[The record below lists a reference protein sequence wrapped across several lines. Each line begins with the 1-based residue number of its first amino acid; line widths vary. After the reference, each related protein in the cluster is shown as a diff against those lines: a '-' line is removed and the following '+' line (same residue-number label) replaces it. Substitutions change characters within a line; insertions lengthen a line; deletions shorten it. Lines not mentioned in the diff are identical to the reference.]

1 MDILFVLI
9 RVKIALLHNLIPQ
22 KTYLFSSK
30 LKKVIEPELK
40 EKADKLKNE
49 GNELMKQEKF
59 KEALEKYKE
68 AIEIDSSNAVY
79 YCNRAAGNS
88 ILNL

>member
-1 MDILFVLI
+1 M
-9 RVKIALLHNLIPQ
+9 
-22 KTYLFSSK
+22 
-30 LKKVIEPELK
+30 K

-49 GNELMKQEKF
+49 GNELMKAEKF
-59 KEALEKYKE
+59 TDALEKYKQ

-88 ILNL
+88 LN